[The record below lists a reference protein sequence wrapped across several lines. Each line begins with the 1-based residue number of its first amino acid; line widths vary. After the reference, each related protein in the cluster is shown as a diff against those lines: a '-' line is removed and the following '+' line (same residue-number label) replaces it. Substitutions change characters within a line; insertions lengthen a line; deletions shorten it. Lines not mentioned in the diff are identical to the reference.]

1 MSVTEIM
8 MPSNSRSRLA
18 AAIMSTLQFASEFT
32 DLLIHEGEPIRL
44 KSARGVIDLP
54 SLNLPAGD
62 LIVNESDIKHFF
74 ASYVDGI
81 STATRSGSYW
91 DQVILPVLANK
102 MAVNRAME
110 TPAGPFL
117 RISLFH
123 YNRGKLAMIVRV
135 TTKPVPLDTIGL
147 TQQITTRLK
156 TDPHGLLI
164 ITGPTASGKTAT
176 ALSILEWIN
185 NNRAG
190 HLTTVEDPIEW
201 PLKAN
206 KCDITQR
213 EVGTDVVSF
222 GEGLR
227 DAMRIAPQAILVGE
241 VRDRDTAESAII
253 GGESGALMIVTTHGR
268 SISGTIKKMLTF
280 TGDQSTAMRE
290 VMAGCLIGVIRQE
303 LVPRVDGSGYCLVC
317 DTLHM
322 TDNVRTLV
330 EQGDWRGIDKL
341 TNQRSMPSPDFV
353 PMSHQLEPLVSR
365 GIVAPT
371 DRTIFGE

>member
-8 MPSNSRSRLA
+8 MPSNARSRLA

-44 KSARGVIDLP
+44 KSARGVISLP
-54 SLNLPAGD
+54 SLNLPGGD
-62 LIVNESDIKHFF
+62 LIVEASDIKHFF
-74 ASYVDGI
+74 AHYVDGT
-81 STATRSGSYW
+81 SAVTRAGSYW
-91 DQVILPVLANK
+91 DQAILPVLANK
-102 MAVNRAME
+102 MAVNRAMATE
-110 TPAGPFL
+110 AGPFL

-135 TTKPVPLDTIGL
+135 TTKPAPLDTIGL
-147 TQQITTRLK
+147 TKQITTRLK

-185 NNRAG
+185 SNRAG

-290 VMAGCLIGVIRQE
+290 VMAGCLIGVIRQD
-303 LVPRVDGSGYCLVC
+303 LVPRVDGNGYVMVC

-322 TDNVRTLV
+322 TDHVRTLV
-330 EQGDWRGIDKL
+330 EQGDWRALDKL
-341 TNQRSMPSPDFV
+341 TNQKAMPSPDFV
-353 PMSHQLEPLVSR
+353 PMSHQLEPLVAE
-365 GIVAPT
+365 GIVAQMEHS
-371 DRTIFGE
+371 D